1 MTSMAGGIL
10 KLDEDDDAREF
21 QFNLDYLRSLTVE
34 QRFEMVLTQSE
45 IVARILIDRGHR
57 KPFEIVKRS

>member
-10 KLDEDDDAREF
+10 KLDENDDAREF
-21 QFNLDYLRSLTVE
+21 RFNLDYLRSLTVE